1 MAASSPG
8 SAPRLLAIY
17 LKDHHAGAV
26 AGASLAHRAAG
37 ANEGTPYGGEL
48 ARVADE
54 IDQDK
59 ETLER
64 LMDALEVQ
72 PDQLKDS
79 AAWAGEK
86 LGRLKPN
93 ARWRDY
99 SPLSRL
105 LELEGLMLGVTGKL
119 GLWRSLQGVAETID
133 GLEGFDLPGLEA
145 RASDQRSRLEELR
158 LRAAAEALAQD

>member
-1 MAASSPG
+1 MP
-8 SAPRLLAIY
+8 APRLLSIY

-26 AGASLAHRAAG
+26 AGAALAHRAAG
-37 ANEGTPYGGEL
+37 ANEGTPYGEEL
-48 ARVADE
+48 ARLADE
-54 IDQDK
+54 IDEDK
-59 ETLER
+59 ATLER
-64 LMDALEVQ
+64 LMDAVDVG
-72 PDQLKDS
+72 PDQLKDK

-105 LELEGLMLGVTGKL
+105 IELEGLTLGVTAKL
-119 GLWRSLQGVAETID
+119 GLWRALQGVADAVD
-133 GLEGFDLPGLEA
+133 GLDGFDLAGLEE

-158 LRAAAEALAQD
+158 RRAAGETLTQD

>member
-1 MAASSPG
+1 M

-37 ANEGTPYGGEL
+37 ANEGTPYGDEL

-54 IDQDK
+54 IEQDK

-64 LMDALEVQ
+64 LMETLDVK
-72 PDQLKDS
+72 PDQLKDR
-79 AAWAGEK
+79 AAWGAEK
-86 LGRLKPN
+86 LGRLKLN

-119 GLWRSLQGVAETID
+119 GLWRSLRGQLGDSVDGID
-133 GLEGFDLPGLEA
+133 LSLLEA
-145 RASDQRSRLEELR
+145 RAAAQRDRLEDLR
-158 LRAAAEALAQD
+158 LRAAAEALSQD

>member
-1 MAASSPG
+1 V

-37 ANEGTPYGGEL
+37 ANEGTPYGDEL
-48 ARVADE
+48 ERVAAE
-54 IDQDK
+54 IEEDK

-64 LMDALEVQ
+64 LMAALEVQ
-72 PDQLKDS
+72 PDQLKDK

-119 GLWRSLQGVAETID
+119 GLWRALRGQLGESVHGID
-133 GLEGFDLPGLEA
+133 LVELEA
-145 RASDQRSRLEELR
+145 RAAAQRDRLEELR

>member
-1 MAASSPG
+1 M

-26 AGASLAHRAAG
+26 AGANLARRAAG
-37 ANEGTPYGGEL
+37 ANEGTSYGDEL
-48 ARVADE
+48 ARIADE
-54 IDQDK
+54 IEEDK
-59 ETLER
+59 GTLEQ
-64 LMDALEVQ
+64 LMEAIEVQ
-72 PDQLKDS
+72 PDQLKDK
-79 AAWAGEK
+79 AAWASEK

-119 GLWRSLQGVAETID
+119 GLWRALRGQLGESVDGIDLSL
-133 GLEGFDLPGLEA
+133 LEA
-145 RASDQRSRLEELR
+145 RAAAQRDRLEDLR
-158 LRAAAEALAQD
+158 LRAASEALGQD